1 MPDLLTDVVRATASA
16 ADSATILDRSARVL
30 LAVADWVIADRLDDP
45 DLVVRVA
52 AYDADGVL
60 RLPAAMGSRS
70 PRRSSAGSRGL
81 LPTLLR
87 SPEAMMHLRAPE
99 LAAVAASGDSHRAA
113 QAAMAL
119 SYGANEVLLIRLAAR
134 DAAVG
139 VLTLGTRTTFHP
151 DDVEA
156 LGDVAA
162 HLGVA
167 LEAARLLEVQ
177 RAVATALQT
186 SLLPPLPA
194 VSGLHLAARYSPA
207 TKGLDVGGD
216 WYDAFG
222 VEGDLVVVVGDVS
235 GHDISAAARMAA
247 LRHTVRAHAV
257 DRAETPSG
265 VVTRV
270 ERTSATLALDATG
283 TCVVAR
289 LHPNG
294 DGTWRLT
301 WTNAGHLPPLLV
313 REGRAWFLETDV
325 DLMLGV
331 DPASVRHDHV
341 HLLVPGDV
349 LVLYTD
355 GLVEVR
361 GRSLD
366 QRLEQLRQVAAGN
379 AVGHPDE
386 LVDVLLSRL
395 DAGAADD
402 DVALL
407 IVKVDRP

>member
-186 SLLPPLPA
+186 SLLPPLLA
-194 VSGLHLAARYSPA
+194 VPGLHLAARYSPA

-289 LHPNG
+289 LHPHG

>member
-30 LAVADWVIADRLDDP
+30 LAVADWVIADRLEDP

-52 AYDADGVL
+52 AYDAAGAL
-60 RLPAAMGSRS
+60 RLPPTMGSRS
-70 PRRSSAGSRGL
+70 PRRSSARSQGL

-87 SPEAMMHLRAPE
+87 SPEATMHLRAPE
-99 LAAVAASGDSHRAA
+99 LAAVAASGDPHSAA

-134 DAAVG
+134 DAVVG

-151 DDVEA
+151 DDVTA

-194 VSGLHLAARYSPA
+194 VPGLHLAARYSPA

-222 VEGDLVVVVGDVS
+222 VEGDLVVVIGDVS
-235 GHDISAAARMAA
+235 GHDVSAAARMAA

-257 DRAETPSG
+257 DRTEPPSG

-289 LHPNG
+289 LHPHG

-331 DPASVRHDHV
+331 DPASDRHDHE
-341 HLLVPGDV
+341 HRLVPGDV

-361 GRSLD
+361 GTSLD
-366 QRLEQLRQVAAGN
+366 ERLEQLRQVAAGN
-379 AVGHPDE
+379 AVEHPDE
-386 LVDVLLSRL
+386 LADVLLSRL
-395 DAGAADD
+395 GAGSADD

-407 IVKVDRP
+407 IVGVDQP

>member
-1 MPDLLTDVVRATASA
+1 MRDLLTDVVRATASA
-16 ADSATILDRSARVL
+16 TDSATILDRSARVL

-52 AYDADGVL
+52 AYDADGAL
-60 RLPAAMGSRS
+60 TLPAAMGSGS
-70 PRRSSAGSRGL
+70 PRRSSAGSQGL
-81 LPTLLR
+81 LPSLLR
-87 SPEAMMHLRAPE
+87 SPDATVHLRAPQ
-99 LAAVAASGDSHRAA
+99 LAAMAASGDPHRAA

-134 DAAVG
+134 DLAVG
-139 VLTLGTRTTFHP
+139 VLSLGTRTTFGA
-151 DDVEA
+151 DDVTA
-156 LGDVAA
+156 LADVAA

-186 SLLPPLPA
+186 SLLPPVPSVA
-194 VSGLHLAARYSPA
+194 GVRLAARYSPA
-207 TKGLDVGGD
+207 TRGLDVGGD
-216 WYDAFG
+216 WYDAFE
-222 VEGDLVVVVGDVS
+222 VDGDLVVVIGDVS
-235 GHDISAAARMAA
+235 GHDVSAAARMAA

-257 DRAETPSG
+257 DRAEPPAA
-265 VVTRV
+265 VVARL

-289 LHPNG
+289 LHPDA
-294 DGTWRLT
+294 DGSWQLR
-301 WTNAGHLPPLLV
+301 WTNAGHPPPLLV
-313 REGRAWFLETDV
+313 RDGQAEFLETEI

-331 DPASVRHDHV
+331 DPTSPRHDHERR
-341 HLLVPGDV
+341 LVPGDV

-361 GRSLD
+361 GASLD
-366 QRLEQLRQVAAGN
+366 DGLELLSQVAAGH
-379 AVGHPDE
+379 AAKHPDA
-386 LVDVLLSRL
+386 LADVLLSRL
-395 DAGAADD
+395 GSGGAD

-407 IVKVDRP
+407 VLEVVGP

>member
-1 MPDLLTDVVRATASA
+1 MPHLLTDVVRATASA
-16 ADSATILDRSARVL
+16 TDSATILDRTARVL

-45 DLVVRVA
+45 DLVVRIA
-52 AYDADGVL
+52 AYDVDGVL
-60 RLPAAMGSRS
+60 VLPVGMGAQS
-70 PRRSSAGSRGL
+70 PRRSSAGSQGMLPVL
-81 LPTLLR
+81 LASPDATL
-87 SPEAMMHLRAPE
+87 HLRAPQ
-99 LAAVAASGDSHRAA
+99 LSAVAASGDPYRAS

-119 SYGANEVLLIRLAAR
+119 SYGANEVLLIRLSAR
-134 DAAVG
+134 DVVVG
-139 VLTLGTRTTFHP
+139 VLTLGTRTTFGP
-151 DDVEA
+151 DDVTA
-156 LGDVAA
+156 LNDVAT

-194 VSGLHLAARYSPA
+194 VPGLHLAARYAPA
-207 TKGLDVGGD
+207 TQGLDVGGD
-216 WYDAFG
+216 WYDAFV
-222 VEGDLVVVVGDVS
+222 VEGDLVVVIGDVS
-235 GHDISAAARMAA
+235 GHDVSAAARMAA

-257 DRAETPSG
+257 DRAEPPSG
-265 VVTRV
+265 VVTRL
-270 ERTSATLALDATG
+270 ERTSATLGLDATG

-289 LHPNG
+289 LHAHG
-294 DGTWRLT
+294 DGTWRLE

-313 REGRAWFLETDV
+313 RGGRASFLETSV

-331 DPASVRHDHV
+331 DPTSDRHDHEQR
-341 HLLVPGDV
+341 LDPGDV

-361 GRSLD
+361 GTSLD
-366 QRLEQLRQVAAGN
+366 ARLEQLRQVAAGHT
-379 AVGHPDE
+379 VEHPDV
-386 LVDVLLSRL
+386 LADVLLSQL

-407 IVKVDRP
+407 VLQVVRP